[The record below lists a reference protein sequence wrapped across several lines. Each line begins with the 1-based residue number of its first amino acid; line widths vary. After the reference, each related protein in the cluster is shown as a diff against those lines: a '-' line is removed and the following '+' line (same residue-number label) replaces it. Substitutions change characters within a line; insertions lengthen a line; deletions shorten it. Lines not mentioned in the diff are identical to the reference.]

1 MKKMNATLAIS
12 LALLSVSAVA
22 ADKASKAPESLIY
35 EAEAV
40 RVAGEVR
47 TCPDGHRATGAGIEK
62 DGCDGAEPVTVER
75 YIELRC
81 PGAKLA
87 AVTPSLTKTDPA
99 GFKSLTLMI
108 EQPEGG
114 CSHSNDPGKVSHK
127 GRQEQTSITM

>member
-12 LALLSVSAVA
+12 LALLSASAVA
-22 ADKASKAPESLIY
+22 ADEVIKAPESLIY
-35 EAEAV
+35 EVEAV
-40 RVAGEVR
+40 RFAGEVR

-62 DGCDGAEPVTVER
+62 NSCDGAEPVTVES

-87 AVTPSLTKTDPA
+87 AVTPNLTKTDPV
-99 GFKSLTLMI
+99 GFKSLTLMV

-114 CSHSNDPGKVSHK
+114 CRHSKEPVEISHK
-127 GRQEQTSITM
+127 DQKEPTSKTM